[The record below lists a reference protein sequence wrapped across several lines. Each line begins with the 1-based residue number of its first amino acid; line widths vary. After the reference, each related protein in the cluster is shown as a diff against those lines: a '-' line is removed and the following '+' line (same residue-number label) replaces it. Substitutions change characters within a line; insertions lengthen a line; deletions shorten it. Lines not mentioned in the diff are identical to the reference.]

1 MWFSY
6 IRRLQEMDFSNRY
19 YSGSELYYLRTIL
32 SISWKISYRTEKMR
46 KIYKQL
52 INHVKVNFNLSFDH
66 LESVFYHSD

>member
-19 YSGSELYYLRTIL
+19 YSGSELYYLRIIL